1 MKLRECEIGQSVKV
15 RLSYSAE
22 MYEGFI
28 TAIKDIPVDCHVY
41 AIMPITRKMVEVM
54 LTNGLKIL
62 VFSMSN
68 LKSYRR

>member
-28 TAIKDIPVDCHVY
+28 TAIKDIPVDYHVY
-41 AIMPITRKMVEVM
+41 AMPITRKMVEVM

-68 LKSYRR
+68 LKPYRR